1 MKNYILL
8 LLIAVCFSCKNE
20 NTTIDT
26 SVIEGH
32 KTKLTANDIVNKSIE
47 VSGGEKFK
55 QSSLKFEFRDV
66 YYQALRKNHEFLL
79 VRILVKDNDS
89 IFDMLSNVGFERY
102 DNKDFVKLE
111 DSIAKTYE
119 ASVNSVHYFSVLPY
133 GLNDEAVN
141 KTLLAD
147 EQIKGKDY
155 YKVKVTFNKNGGG
168 EDFEDVF
175 VYWFDKQNFKMDYL
189 AYSYNEAFGVGMR
202 FREAYNERYIN
213 GLRFVDYNNYKTK
226 DTEIKLEDLGKD
238 FENNQLELL
247 SKIELE
253 NVEVQLINN

>member
-1 MKNYILL
+1 MKNYLL
-8 LLIAVCFSCKNE
+8 FVFVVFLFGCKNE
-20 NTTIDT
+20 NSSVNT
-26 SVIEGH
+26 SHVEAAVSALSADEI
-32 KTKLTANDIVNKSIE
+32 INKSIE

-55 QSSLKFEFRDV
+55 MSSLKFEFRDV

-133 GLNDEAVN
+133 GLNDDAVN
-141 KTLLAD
+141 KTLLKS
-147 EQIKGKDY
+147 EEIKGKDY
-155 YKVKVTFNKNGGG
+155 YKIKVTFSQEGGG
-168 EDFEDVF
+168 EDYEDVF
-175 VYWFDKQNFKMDYL
+175 VYWFDKQNFKLGYL
-189 AYSYNEAFGVGMR
+189 AYSYNEESGVGMR
-202 FREAYNERYIN
+202 FREAYNERYVN
-213 GLRFVDYNNYKTK
+213 GLRFVDYNNYKTEDK
-226 DTEIKLEDLGKD
+226 SITLENLGKA

-247 SKIELE
+247 SKIELK